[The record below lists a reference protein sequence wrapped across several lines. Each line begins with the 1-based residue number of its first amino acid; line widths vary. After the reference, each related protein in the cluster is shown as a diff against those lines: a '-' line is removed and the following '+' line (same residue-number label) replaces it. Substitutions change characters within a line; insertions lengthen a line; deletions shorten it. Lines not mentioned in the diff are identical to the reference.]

1 VRILLLTLGVL
12 LVLAA
17 PATAAPVASYTVV
30 PNPPIAGEPA
40 AFTSM
45 STPTPGQT
53 ITRVEWDFQ
62 SDGVTDVTDTTA
74 PFTAAHTY
82 PNAGSKTLRMTVT
95 DTSLVGATQTSY
107 FNIDVNARPVARF
120 FVSPDAPVTG
130 ERVTFRSVSYDPNG
144 TTLSYAWDTDGDGFD
159 DGTGDTASRT
169 FASAGGRLVG
179 LRVTDSNG
187 VSHTAFQA
195 INVTNANGLAS
206 AGLSLMNPFPVV
218 RLAGSVFPRGVR
230 VRALEAKTP
239 RRSTVTVLCAG
250 KSCPTKKIVK
260 TAKKRLVRF
269 KAMTRFLRAGTR
281 LSVSV
286 RKGGQIGKY
295 TRWRIRGGKL
305 PKRTDLCLYPNRR
318 KPVRCPS

>member
-1 VRILLLTLGVL
+1 MRILLLTLGVL

-17 PATAAPVASYTVV
+17 PATAAPVPSYTVF

-40 AFTSM
+40 AFTST
-45 STPTPGQT
+45 STSAGQS

-62 SDGVTDVTDTTA
+62 SDGVPEVVDTTA
-74 PFTAAHTY
+74 PFTAAHIY
-82 PNAGSKTLRMTVT
+82 PNAGSKTLRLTVT
-95 DTSLVGATQTSY
+95 DSTPLVPMTTTGF
-107 FNIDVNARPVARF
+107 FNIDVNARPVSRF
-120 FVSPDAPVTG
+120 YVSPDAPVAG
-130 ERVTFRSVSYDPNG
+130 EQVTFRSVSYDPG
-144 TTLSYAWDTDGDGFD
+144 GAALSYAWDTDGDGFD
-159 DGTGDTASRT
+159 DGTGETASRT
-169 FASAGGRLVG
+169 YASAGGRLVG

-187 VSHTAFQA
+187 VSHTTFQTV
-195 INVTNANGLAS
+195 NVTDSFAS

-218 RLAGSVFPRGVR
+218 RLAGSVYPRGVK

-269 KAMTRFLRAGTR
+269 KAMTRFLREGTL

-305 PKRTDLCLYPNRR
+305 PKRKDLCLYPNRR
-318 KPVRCPS
+318 TPVRCPA

>member
-17 PATAAPVASYTVV
+17 PATAAPVPSYTVV

-40 AFTSM
+40 TFTST
-45 STPTPGQT
+45 STSAGQS

-62 SDGVTDVTDTTA
+62 SDGVPEVTDTTP
-74 PFTAAHTY
+74 PFTAAHIY
-82 PNAGSKTLRMTVT
+82 PNAGSKTLRLTVT
-95 DTSLVGATQTSY
+95 DSTPLVPMTTTGF
-107 FNIDVNARPVARF
+107 FNIDVNARPVSRF
-120 FVSPDAPVTG
+120 YVSPDAPVTG
-130 ERVTFRSVSYDPNG
+130 ERVIFRSVSYDPG
-144 TTLSYAWDTDGDGFD
+144 GSALSYAWDTDGDGFD

-179 LRVTDSNG
+179 LRVTDSDG
-187 VSHTAFQA
+187 VSHTTFQTV
-195 INVTNANGLAS
+195 NVTADRLAS

-218 RLAGSVFPRGVR
+218 RLAGSVYPRGVK

-250 KSCPTKKIVK
+250 KSCPSKKIVK
-260 TAKKRLVRF
+260 TAKKPLVRF
-269 KAMTRFLRAGTR
+269 KTMARFLREGTR

-286 RKGGQIGKY
+286 RKSGKVGKY
-295 TRWRIRGGKL
+295 TRWLIRGGKL
-305 PKRTDLCLYPNRR
+305 PKRKDLCVYPNRR
-318 KPVRCPS
+318 KPARCPAA